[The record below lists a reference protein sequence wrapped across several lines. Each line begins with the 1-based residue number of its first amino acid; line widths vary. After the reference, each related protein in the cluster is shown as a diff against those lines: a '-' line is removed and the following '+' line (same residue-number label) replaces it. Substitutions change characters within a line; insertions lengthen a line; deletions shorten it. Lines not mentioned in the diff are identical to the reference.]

1 MVDHYFEQI
10 EGWFN
15 FRQAYRDAV
24 AEAPNN
30 AVFVEVGSYKGRSA
44 VFMGVEIANSGKEIS
59 LLCVDHWKGSNEE
72 AHQADP
78 DRKRLFTLF
87 KENIAPLIK
96 AHVQIKPIR
105 SDSVQ
110 AAHLFEDESVDFV
123 WIDAGHDYDSVSEDI
138 EAWWPKVKRGG
149 VMGGDDLPMVGVN
162 QAVTELFPDAE
173 RVSESGWMWWRVR
186 KPAA

>member
-1 MVDHYFEQI
+1 MDHYFEQI

-24 AEAPNN
+24 AEAPRH

-44 VFMGVEIANSGKEIS
+44 AFMGVEIANSGKPITFY
-59 LLCVDHWKGSNEE
+59 CVDHWKGSDEE
-72 AHQADP
+72 AHKADP
-78 DRKRLFTLF
+78 DRKRLFTVF
-87 KENIAPLIK
+87 KDNIAPLIK
-96 AHVQIKPIR
+96 AHVHIKPVR
-105 SDSVQ
+105 SDSAQ

-138 EAWWPKVKRGG
+138 EAWWPKVKPGG
-149 VMGGDDLPMVGVN
+149 VMGGDDLPMAGVN

-173 RVSESGWMWWRVR
+173 RVSENGWMWWRVR